1 MDEGWDTRALGV
13 RRDHRSEPI
22 TLIVEYE
29 EAGDLVVDF
38 TDNLASGRVFVPT
51 RRDLTPGSP
60 VHLVLSFPG
69 LLHPVRLGGRVQA
82 LRDGRDAGSEHGVDL
97 ELDDDHGRDALSSL
111 VERIRLG
118 DPTIVGPLM
127 KVLVVEDN
135 PQVCRLIR
143 DGLRGSEKRR
153 AFGSDLAFDV
163 RTAGNGRD
171 ALDRLHQ
178 GFFDMMIL
186 DLYLPVLDGTQVL
199 QHIRGD
205 DELRDLPVIA
215 VSAGGDSARDE
226 ALAAG
231 ARDSRPRRLI
241 SAVGAFAEIQ
251 SRPGAVHPAPARSD
265 CRAPGRG
272 LRRPGRSSHRTPH
285 HRTV

>member
-29 EAGDLVVDF
+29 EAGDLVIDF
-38 TDNLASGRVFVPT
+38 TDNLAAGRVFVPT
-51 RRDLTPGSP
+51 RRDLAAGSP

-69 LLHPVRLGGRVQA
+69 LLHPVRLGGRVQT
-82 LRDGRDAGSEHGVDL
+82 LHDGREAGVEHGVDL
-97 ELDDDHGRDALSSL
+97 ELDDDDGLDALRAL
-111 VERIRLG
+111 VDRIRLG
-118 DPTIVGPLM
+118 DPSIVGPLL

-135 PQVCRLIR
+135 PQVARLIR

-171 ALDRLHQ
+171 ALERLHQ
-178 GFFDMMIL
+178 SRFDMMIL
-186 DLYLPVLDGTQVL
+186 DVYLPVLDGAQVL

-205 DELRDLPVIA
+205 EGLRDLPVIA

-226 ALAAG
+226 AMAAG
-231 ARDSRPRRLI
+231 ADYFLHKPMRLRQVVETI
-241 SAVGAFAEIQ
+241 QRLMNPEIRE
-251 SRPGAVHPAPARSD
+251 SMP
-265 CRAPGRG
+265 
-272 LRRPGRSSHRTPH
+272 
-285 HRTV
+285 